1 MVWLWVEEHKE
12 FKTKD
17 LGKTKASILE
27 CYISLKLEIRMNP
40 SQEWDIK
47 VVITEN
53 KS

>member
-12 FKTKD
+12 IKIKD
-17 LGKTKASILE
+17 LGKTKANILE
-27 CYISLKLEIRMNP
+27 CYILLKLEIKMNP
-40 SQEWDIK
+40 SQGWDIK